1 MVTKWFKIGVL
12 SLGGLLIVGG
22 FVFGRDFVSY
32 LRTSASSIRTSV
44 KDSVPID
51 FELERARD
59 MVEQVIPEIHA
70 NIRLIAQDEVEIAG
84 LREDIQRSTESLAN
98 EKKRIQKLADL
109 VAEGKDQ
116 YKLNDYRY
124 THQQLKE
131 ELSHRFES
139 YKEAQDVLSGKH
151 RLLMARENSLQ
162 AAMQTLDRAKSQKAQ
177 LETQIALLDGR
188 YQMIK
193 NTASGSS
200 LQLDRSKLAQTE
212 KVISEIKKRL
222 DVAERVLAHEARF
235 TGPIPVDV
243 IDDKDLVS
251 EVHNYFEKPISTS
264 TPPSTAPAEDAN
276 P

>member
-22 FVFGRDFVSY
+22 LVFGRDFVSY

-84 LREDIQRSTESLAN
+84 LREDIKRSTESLTN

-109 VAEGKDQ
+109 VSEGKDQ
-116 YKLNDYRY
+116 YKLNEYRY

-131 ELSHRFES
+131 ELSHRFEA
-139 YKEAQDVLSGKH
+139 YKEAQDVLSGKQ

-162 AAMQTLDRAKSQKAQ
+162 VAMQTLDRAKSQKAQ

-235 TGPIPVDV
+235 TQPIPVDV

-251 EVHNYFEKPISTS
+251 DVQNYFEEPSAKT
-264 TPPSTAPAEDAN
+264 TTSTAPAGESVQ
-276 P
+276 